1 MPTSKSKPPPHS
13 TKDDTAAAVDEFM
26 VSLQSPELELVQ
38 ALREAILEVDKTVA
52 EGIKWK
58 APSFRSSE
66 YFATTNLRLKQ
77 GVGVIL
83 HVGAKVRELPEGG
96 IAIQDPEGM
105 LKWLAKDR
113 AAVEF
118 KDLESFYSS
127 KSPFQAILKQWLSY
141 V

>member
-1 MPTSKSKPPPHS
+1 M
-13 TKDDTAAAVDEFM
+13 
-26 VSLQSPELELVQ
+26 
-38 ALREAILEVDKTVA
+38 A